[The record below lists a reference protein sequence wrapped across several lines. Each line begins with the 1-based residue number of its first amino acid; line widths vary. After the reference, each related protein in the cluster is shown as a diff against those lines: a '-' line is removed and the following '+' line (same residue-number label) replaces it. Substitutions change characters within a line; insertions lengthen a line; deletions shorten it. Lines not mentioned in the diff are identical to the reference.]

1 MEGETQMQIR
11 TETAQDYSQVFE
23 LNVKAFGNR
32 EDESR
37 LIERIRASEEFV
49 PELSI
54 VAEQDGAVVGHILLS
69 RAKVLDGNHSQEVIV
84 LAPIA
89 VDPQM
94 QRQGIGAALIREG
107 TERSRQLGY
116 EIILLIGHP
125 GYYPQ
130 FGFTPA
136 RAYGL
141 ALTQFTVPD
150 EVFQVYGLQEGAL
163 EKVKGELIYPAAFF

>member
-1 MEGETQMQIR
+1 MQ
-11 TETAQDYSQVFE
+11 
-23 LNVKAFGNR
+23 N
-32 EDESR
+32 
-37 LIERIRASEEFV
+37 
-49 PELSI
+49 
-54 VAEQDGAVVGHILLS
+54 
-69 RAKVLDGNHSQEVIV
+69 
-84 LAPIA
+84 
-89 VDPQM
+89 
-94 QRQGIGAALIREG
+94 QGIGAALIREG

-141 ALTQFTVPD
+141 ALTQFIVPD